1 MRIRYIVAVVCVMF
15 LASLAVRAE
24 EGDKPAKKSA
34 AASAKMVQPWSKL
47 SDLTDEQK
55 SKIKEIHQKANDE
68 IKAIKEKENTD
79 IMALLTDAQKEEL
92 KSLQEKEKAD
102 KKSEKAKK
110 DEPAQ

>member
-1 MRIRYIVAVVCVMF
+1 MRFRYIVAVVCVMF
-15 LASLAVRAE
+15 LASFAVRAE
-24 EGDKPAKKSA
+24 EGEKPAKKSGGA
-34 AASAKMVQPWSKL
+34 AAKVVQPWSKL
-47 SDLTDEQK
+47 TGLTDEQK
-55 SKIKEIHQKANDE
+55 TQIKEIHQKANDE
-68 IKAIKEKENTD
+68 IKVIREKENTD